1 MEEVTLLP
9 ASGTTV
15 TELADS
21 IAINVSGGV
30 KVKLRAAGRW
40 AINQMTKALA
50 KAKIRLAW
58 KGIQIVWDSS
68 FATEKG
74 KRDGD
79 DIVVIETKIYVVNE
93 GKLEERYD
101 IPTKDL

>member
-1 MEEVTLLP
+1 MKEVTLLP

-15 TELADS
+15 IELADS
-21 IAINVSGGV
+21 ITINITNGT

-50 KAKIRLAW
+50 KARSWLEKE
-58 KGIQIVWDSS
+58 GIKIVWDSS
-68 FATEKG
+68 FVTEVG

-79 DIVVIETKIYVVNE
+79 KIVVIETKVYIVKD
-93 GKLEERYD
+93 GKLEDRYEV
-101 IPTKDL
+101 TESN